1 LPSTIE
7 AQLEEGTSAFRF
19 DRDRFL
25 RGVVEGMR
33 CGILAVDRDGHVVLA
48 NELARQILELESSP
62 RPGAAV
68 DEALHPHL
76 QLARAL
82 KDSFSMA
89 SLPNRAELE
98 LRTPSG
104 RIKTVGFT
112 LSFVPDADGR
122 PAGAAVFFKD
132 LTHVEHREEQERLK
146 DRLAALGEMA
156 ANLAHEIRNPLAG
169 IEVSCGLLK
178 RRLSPEDPGRE
189 ILDKV
194 LGEVRRLDRTITS
207 SLEFARPLTLSL
219 SAGAIEPLLDDALH
233 AVRLRRGEAK
243 VRVERKFNA
252 AGSTVRMDRGQ
263 LRQVFENLFLN
274 AFQAMDDEGVLTIET
289 DTALAPPAPQTP
301 YRPPGAVATDP
312 WAGFDKYLVVR
323 VSDTGPGVS
332 VEDQDK
338 LFYPFFTTKKHGSG
352 VGLSMARKIVD
363 SHRGLI
369 DFQNRPGRGVTFT
382 VRLPLIGTGAE
393 ERS

>member
-1 LPSTIE
+1 LPPTCDF
-7 AQLEEGTSAFRF
+7 QREEGTSASAF
-19 DRDRFL
+19 DRDTFL

-33 CGILAVDRDGHVVLA
+33 CGILAVDRDGRVVLA

-82 KDSFSMA
+82 KDSFSMS

-104 RIKTVGFT
+104 RVKTVGFT
-112 LSFVPDADGR
+112 LSFVADADGR

-178 RRLSPEDPGRE
+178 RRMPAEDPGRE

-219 SAGAIEPLLDDALH
+219 AAGKIEPLLEDALH
-233 AVRLRRGEAK
+233 AVRLRRAESN
-243 VRVERKFNA
+243 VRVERKFGA
-252 AGSTVRMDRGQ
+252 SSSSVRMDRGQ

-274 AFQAMDDEGVLTIET
+274 AFQAMDDQGVLTIEI
-289 DTALAPPAPQTP
+289 DTAQAPPAPQTP
-301 YRPPGAVATDP
+301 YRPPGAIATDP
-312 WAGFDKYLVVR
+312 WLGFDQYLVVR

-338 LFYPFFTTKKHGSG
+338 LFYPFFTTKKQGSG

-382 VRLPLIGTGAE
+382 VRLPLIGTGSE